1 MSYPTV
7 EIGEEVEIT
16 PPVVASTL
24 EVIRVIEIPGK
35 SLVAD
40 YKIGEQVFSLEID
53 GEETYNTD
61 WDDEYVAERISA
73 ILKAH
78 STK

>member
-7 EIGEEVEIT
+7 DLGEQVEVT
-16 PPVVASTL
+16 PPVTASTA

-40 YKIGEQVFSLEID
+40 YKIGEQVFSVEID

-61 WDDEYVAERISA
+61 WDDEYVATKLA
-73 ILKAH
+73 QILKGE
-78 STK
+78 

>member
-7 EIGEEVEIT
+7 EIGEEVEVIA
-16 PPVVASTL
+16 PVMASHF

-40 YKIGEQVFSLEID
+40 YKIGDKVFSVEID

-61 WDDEYVAERISA
+61 WDDEYVATKLSA
-73 ILKAH
+73 ILKTH
-78 STK
+78 SSK

>member
-7 EIGEEVEIT
+7 QIGEEVEVT
-16 PPVVASTL
+16 PPVVASHF

-40 YKIGEQVFSLEID
+40 YKVGEQVFSVEID
-53 GEETYNTD
+53 GEDTYNTD
-61 WDDEYVAERISA
+61 WDDEYVAQKLSV

-78 STK
+78 SKK